1 MLNNEQIVNRIREI
15 ANKAGTIS
23 DSEICRRCKFTNRG
37 VINNILKIK
46 TAPQLDTLDK
56 FAAGLGVG
64 VEDLIYDRTDADMEM
79 SQIWGKLSEYDK
91 IETIVWIKM
100 QLREKKQRQS
110 KAA

>member
-1 MLNNEQIVNRIREI
+1 MISNKLIVSRIRTLGK
-15 ANKAGTIS
+15 KAGMTS
-23 DSEICRRCKFTNRG
+23 DSEICRRCGFDGRG
-37 VINNILKIK
+37 QIRNMLNAK

-56 FAAGLGVG
+56 FATSLGVMI
-64 VEDLIYDRTDADMEM
+64 EDLIYDRTDADMEM

-91 IETIVWIKM
+91 METIVWIKM